1 MSNLH
6 FAAIHGIATGHL
18 ARALYPGQWKVWLER
33 NGIDCTVHP
42 VTWRSTGTISFDVS
56 KIVASKKFRES
67 QIELIMD
74 RLEVVRDRVNNDEGK
89 LVVIGH
95 SMGQALGSAALERLA
110 AQPGDGAG
118 WASVPFLAI
127 GGPLGHPVWGRA
139 LRGVGLKLKN
149 LNGVHF
155 YNHDDGVTSMFN
167 QYHEDTDNWKH
178 IRVAIAG
185 DGGFVKE
192 HRDKFY
198 LTHPLFVD
206 YIKENFDG
214 NDSH

>member
-1 MSNLH
+1 M
-6 FAAIHGIATGHL
+6 
-18 ARALYPGQWKVWLER
+18 YPAQWETWLKR
-33 NGIDCTVHP
+33 KGIDCKVHP
-42 VTWRSTGTISFDVS
+42 VTWKSTGTISLDVT
-56 KIVASKKFRES
+56 KVVANRRFRNKQTFEIMK
-67 QIELIMD
+67 QLGDLREQHNDLI
-74 RLEVVRDRVNNDEGK
+74 
-89 LVVIGH
+89 VIGH
-95 SMGQALGSAALERLA
+95 SMGQAFGSAALEGLHEA
-110 AQPGDGAG
+110 DGERSE

-139 LRGVGLKLKN
+139 LRGVGLKLKE

-192 HRDKFY
+192 HKDKFY
-198 LTHPLFVD
+198 LTHPLFID
-206 YIKENFDG
+206 YLKETFE
-214 NDSH
+214 